1 METQKTNAMP
11 HDTEGWNKEQNGD
24 WIKSTQKERITSTM
38 TKYFH
43 QVNPQWEDTDSE
55 KVVNIVEKLVYRT
68 IDIDKLNRLSMS
80 KDGFTVSF
88 NVVQNMYSDE
98 LLDLLMEY
106 HTDKWHFIQEV
117 FMKDGLVDLVYEDRY
132 LNTPIGCLILAQFI
146 RRMKDLFKLRYRSIE
161 INLSRKD
168 FRVVFD
174 DDTLKIDRKFSFPEH
189 RDVFFRLCMDKI
201 VGDNYS
207 LKVGNIKHAR
217 TITLRNGQYELSI
230 CPDGG
235 ISHGWG
241 IENGAQSGLTVEAL
255 KDNLDM
261 NIHCFNRSA
270 HSYDRT
276 GIPYVVS
283 LSPMDVR
290 RRLSDE

>member
-24 WIKSTQKERITSTM
+24 WIKSTHKERITSTM

-43 QVNPQWEDTDSE
+43 QVNPHWEDTDSE

-68 IDIDKLNRLSMS
+68 IDVDKLNRLSMS

-88 NVVQNMYSDE
+88 KVVQNMYSDE

-132 LNTPIGCLILAQFI
+132 LNTPIGCLVLAQFI

-168 FRVVFD
+168 FRVLFD

-189 RDVFFRLCMDKI
+189 RDGFFRLCMEKI
-201 VGDNYS
+201 VGDDYS
-207 LKVGNIKHAR
+207 LKVGNIKHSR
-217 TITLRNGQYELSI
+217 TIILRNSKYELSI
-230 CPDGG
+230 SPDGG

-241 IENGAQSGLTVEAL
+241 IENGAQSGLTVETI

-261 NIHCFNRSA
+261 NIHCFNRAA

-283 LSPMDVR
+283 LSPKAVKHRQSDV
-290 RRLSDE
+290 